1 MLAQDFRRIAMHLEN
16 RTTGDCVAHYYRI
29 QKLDEFAA
37 VRRKQQLKK
46 RRQQS
51 EVNRSIT
58 YLGIASV
65 TGVKRGDHPL
75 AHPGGMSRLLPNVT
89 KSWLCM
95 SRCAAPTVVA
105 STHAQPST
113 CNPLGCVALVPL
125 GHRT

>member
-1 MLAQDFRRIAMHLEN
+1 MHLES

-75 AHPGGMSRLLPNVT
+75 AQPGG
-89 KSWLCM
+89 
-95 SRCAAPTVVA
+95 AF
-105 STHAQPST
+105 STHGSLRLWT
-113 CNPLGCVALVPL
+113 GKGLSGMNFLVCL
-125 GHRT
+125 QIQDHHRKLVRDGI